1 MQDTLVESS
10 PAESSLDI
18 RAASNHIVY
27 RDITIGFKSRL
38 IVLLMRL
45 FLKPLL
51 GKMAKATPEKIA
63 KIQLR
68 VSSLPWPTIA
78 GAPIR
83 FDILGRT
90 PGHVIGDVEPNG
102 RPVILWLH
110 GGAFFLPAAP
120 NAHLTMVAKLCRELG
135 CDAFLPDYRL
145 TPSNPFPAALN
156 DCEQAYRLLLDRGYS
171 PTQIIV
177 GGDSAG
183 GNLLL
188 GLLQRIRKNDLPM
201 PACAI
206 PVSPVTELSRAH
218 SPPSRFKVQKSDP
231 LLPIAAFQ
239 SIIADYIDGA
249 DSANPEVSPLYMD
262 CEGLPPLFFLASANE
277 VLMDDTVM
285 LARRAQ
291 QAGVTTDCHIWPILP
306 HAFPLFEPYFPEA
319 AKAREDIQT
328 FIRRHVAACA

>member
-1 MQDTLVESS
+1 MHQQLLSEPPVTCDIDTS
-10 PAESSLDI
+10 AGAI
-18 RAASNHIVY
+18 CY
-27 RDITIGFKSRL
+27 RDIPISLRSRV
-38 IVLLMRL
+38 IVQLMRL
-45 FLKPLL
+45 FLKPML
-51 GKMAKATPEKIA
+51 GIMAKSTPEKIA

-68 VSSLPWPTIA
+68 VSSLPWPTID

-83 FDILGRT
+83 FDILGRC
-90 PGHVIGDVEPNG
+90 PGHVIGDLKPDA

-145 TPSNPFPAALN
+145 TPANPFPAALN
-156 DCEQAYRLLLDRGYS
+156 DCEQAYRLLLDMGYAPS
-171 PTQIIV
+171 QIVV

-188 GLLQRIRKNDLPM
+188 GLLQRIRKHGLSM

-206 PVSPVTELSRAH
+206 PVSPVTELSRIH
-218 SPPSRFKVQKSDP
+218 NPPSRFRVRKSDP
-231 LLPIAAFQ
+231 LLPVAAFQ
-239 SIIADYIDGA
+239 GIVADYIDGA
-249 DSANPEVSPLYMD
+249 DSADPEVSPLYMD
-262 CEGLPPLFFLASANE
+262 CDGLPPLFFLASSNE
-277 VLMDDTVM
+277 ILMDDTVM

-291 QAGVTTDCHIWPILP
+291 QAGVTTDCHIWPVLP

-319 AKAREDIQT
+319 AAAREDIQN
-328 FIRRHVAACA
+328 FIRKHI